1 MKIYI
6 VMLDSTEYHEGEFY
20 PIAAFTDKEWAD
32 KCKTVHTCIWGNGYI
47 EEVDIEAT
55 DKLWV
60 VVSEEAYGSGEVRFR
75 KAFVTEEEAEAY
87 AGEINDDKLH
97 ERTTLYNAEVYEVS
111 IDKNLEGLQEE
122 YYKKIESKYY
132 RNKFKVGDKVRLMT
146 LDEIKNMEGV
156 VCKMNERGEDMFLN
170 RNYHAKVWIHFG
182 EWLLPYLG
190 KSFVIEKILG
200 DCVEVPHNIC
210 YLQDWLF
217 VKEEENE

>member
-1 MKIYI
+1 
-6 VMLDSTEYHEGEFY
+6 
-20 PIAAFTDKEWAD
+20 
-32 KCKTVHTCIWGNGYI
+32 
-47 EEVDIEAT
+47 
-55 DKLWV
+55 
-60 VVSEEAYGSGEVRFR
+60 
-75 KAFVTEEEAEAY
+75 
-87 AGEINDDKLH
+87 
-97 ERTTLYNAEVYEVS
+97 
-111 IDKNLEGLQEE
+111 
-122 YYKKIESKYY
+122 
-132 RNKFKVGDKVRLMT
+132 MT

-170 RNYHAKVWIHFG
+170 MNYHAKVWIHFG